1 MLSSG
6 RDCGEPAT
14 TTVLK
19 RKSGTRQRE
28 NLEFIRVDAGP
39 GKKTAWAVD
48 RVGKQW
54 GAVGM
59 SAMLIG
65 GGGAVFLRFHW
76 PLSRQWASDG
86 GD

>member
-48 RVGKQW
+48 RVGNS
-54 GAVGM
+54 G
-59 SAMLIG
+59 
-65 GGGAVFLRFHW
+65 
-76 PLSRQWASDG
+76 DG
-86 GD
+86 RHVDRRRWSSFSPF